1 MTSYCFMRF
10 CKVLCQAW
18 NHWRPEDLSWDQIGT
33 QCYALDPDIVLTTC
47 LHLTPYMYMHCSS
60 GFSRDFIRRC
70 RLGSSFPSRIAKH
83 GGLPSIFEHTFIC
96 PHILKHIPRKKT
108 ILPPFYPFRSWLYR
122 LYPITRWI
130 NPIRSW
136 TRSHFPSHGWQPA
149 QLQLRLSSRLNVRC
163 PYAGDDLEPK
173 QLIRLGVEENMR
185 TSSLPMFLECFWGSK
200 MDKVHLWNGGHDDFM
215 VSLWVF
221 FPILKQLFLFHVLL
235 TLCHVKSQW
244 FALFQVA
251 LGPAMRAIWPA
262 INCSARSRKS
272 MIYHDIPVI
281 EL

>member
-10 CKVLCQAW
+10 CKVLCQTW

-47 LHLTPYMYMHCSS
+47 LHLTPYMHCSS
-60 GFSRDFIRRC
+60 GFSREFIRRC
-70 RLGSSFPSRIAKH
+70 QLGSSFSPSRIAKH
-83 GGLPSIFEHTFIC
+83 GGLPSIFEQTFIC
-96 PHILKHIPRKKT
+96 PHILKHIPRKCPYAP
-108 ILPPFYPFRSWLYR
+108 ILSVSFMAIPPF
-122 LYPITRWI
+122 RWI

-173 QLIRLGVEENMR
+173 QLIRLGVMR
-185 TSSLPMFLECFWGSK
+185 KSSLPMFLECFWGSK

-221 FPILKQLFLFHVLL
+221 SNFEAVVPIPGFAHVMLR
-235 TLCHVKSQW
+235 Q
-244 FALFQVA
+244 
-251 LGPAMRAIWPA
+251 
-262 INCSARSRKS
+262 
-272 MIYHDIPVI
+272 IPVFRPVSGWDWTGHEGDLASHQLQCEEQKI
-281 EL
+281 PRVKVVKN